1 MRGVHLL
8 KTWSSTQKNIT
19 LSSGEAE
26 LVAAVKAAAESIGVC
41 RMAHDWGDQSEC
53 TLHVDSS
60 AAIGMVHRRGSG
72 KLRHIKI
79 GQLWIQ
85 ERVEEGEISV
95 KKVPGEH
102 NSADLLTKHVAEKRL
117 LQPTDDMTC
126 DFRQGRADSGL
137 QLAG

>member
-1 MRGVHLL
+1 ML

-85 ERVEEGEISV
+85 ERAEEGEITV

-102 NSADLLTKHVAEKRL
+102 NSADLMTKHVAEKRL
-117 LQPTDDMTC
+117 LQLIEYLGC
-126 DFRQGRADSGL
+126 DLRQGRADTGL